1 MEESIMDKGVNI
13 SNIIIIPGQ
22 NDTKELFGTL
32 VGVKTQIQI
41 AMMRFPETLTEPF
54 GGVPKEGEERQV
66 LWVLKTRQ
74 DDEVDGFELSQYEFH
89 GIEITPETKKVDS
102 VMDLD
107 TQKNGYVY
115 LPKDLRDGRHEDA
128 YIIMDIPRD
137 EFEYK
142 VGRGMYEEVCWSPF
156 GYATEA
162 VKQEA
167 ANLERNPK
175 LRRWKHL

>member
-1 MEESIMDKGVNI
+1 M
-13 SNIIIIPGQ
+13 SNIIVPGQ
-22 NDTKELFGTL
+22 NDTAELFGML
-32 VGVKTQIQI
+32 VGVETQIQI
-41 AMMRFPETLTEPF
+41 AMMRFPETLAEPF
-54 GGVPKEGEERQV
+54 GGIPKEGDERQL
-66 LWVLKTRQ
+66 LWLLKGRQ
-74 DDEVDGFELSQYEFH
+74 DDAVDDFKLSQYEFH
-89 GIEITPETKKVDS
+89 GIEITPETEKVEN
-102 VMDLD
+102 VADLD

-115 LPKDLRDGRHEDA
+115 LPKDLRDGRHEEA
-128 YIIMDIPRD
+128 YVLRDIDRD

-175 LRRWKHL
+175 LRRWQYL